1 MGGVKKAVVKTVQDV
16 SSGEAVGLAGRAS
29 LSLSVLVP
37 VYNERHVVEASLR
50 RVLALKSPSLSSLE
64 LIVVDDCSTDG
75 TREVLEAL
83 ALGEPRMR
91 LVRHDENR
99 GKGGALRTAIAL
111 ATGEVTICHDA
122 DLEYNPEDILGL
134 LVPFLK
140 EGADAVFGS
149 RYMTAPYRRT
159 LKFRHSWMNRNLT
172 HVSNWLTDLDLTDLE
187 TCYKAVRTPLLQS
200 IPLRSDDFRIEV
212 ELAFKLGKRRAR
224 IFEAPIRYNPRTYQE
239 GKKIG
244 VKDGMLAVL
253 AMAKYSVVD
262 DMYQHDAYGSRI
274 LSEMERAHQ
283 FNIWMGDTLRPF
295 VGKKVLEIGSGIGTL
310 TNQFI
315 PRDRY
320 LASDINPN
328 YLRYLRSYA
337 TGKPYLKVRK
347 IDVNEPADF
356 AGLAGTFDTALIVN
370 VLEHVPDEHLAL
382 RHLWESL
389 EVGGRVIVLV
399 PQDPSLYGTL
409 DAALEHRERY
419 TREHLDASLRQAGF
433 TVQTMLDF
441 NRFSVPGWW
450 LGGKVMRQTSFSRL
464 QIKAVDTLTPWMR
477 KVDRFLPWNGQ
488 SVIGIGIKESS

>member
-1 MGGVKKAVVKTVQDV
+1 MATMKKEPGPPLGDTP
-16 SSGEAVGLAGRAS
+16 GEPVELRGKSS
-29 LSLSVLVP
+29 LSLSVLTP

-50 RVLALKSPSLSSLE
+50 RVLALDSDLIHRLE

-75 TREVLEAL
+75 TTQILEQMAER
-83 ALGEPRMR
+83 EPRMR
-91 LVRHDENR
+91 LIKHATNK
-99 GKGGALRTAIAL
+99 GKGGALRTAIAE
-111 ATGEVTICHDA
+111 ATGDVTICHDA
-122 DLEYNPEDILGL
+122 DLEYDPSDILGL

-159 LKFRHSWMNRNLT
+159 LKFRHSWMNRSLT
-172 HVSNWLTDLDLTDLE
+172 QLSNWLTDLDLTDLE
-187 TCYKAVRTPLLQS
+187 TCYKATRTALLQS
-200 IPLRSDDFRIEV
+200 IPLRSNDFRIEV

-244 VKDGMLAVL
+244 VRDGMLALL
-253 AMAKYSVVD
+253 AMAKYSIVD
-262 DMYQHDAYGSRI
+262 DMYQHDEYGSRI

-283 FNIWMGDTLRPF
+283 FNVWMGDVLRPY
-295 VGKKVLEIGSGIGTL
+295 VGKSVLEIGSGIGTL

-337 TGKPYLKVRK
+337 VGKPYLDVRY
-347 IDVNEPADF
+347 IDVTDEADF
-356 AGLAGTFDTALIVN
+356 AGLSETFDTALIVN
-370 VLEHVPDEHLAL
+370 VLEHVPDEHQAL
-382 RHLWESL
+382 RHLWGAL
-389 EVGGRVIVLV
+389 EKGGCVIVLV
-399 PQDPSLYGTL
+399 PQDPRLYGTL
-409 DAALEHRERY
+409 DEALEHRERY
-419 TREHLDASLRQAGF
+419 TRKHLEESLKGAGF
-433 TVQTMLDF
+433 RVQEIVDF

-450 LGGKVMRQTSFSRL
+450 VGGKLLRQRSFSRI

-477 KVDRFLPWNGQ
+477 KVDRHLPWGGQ
-488 SVIGIGIKESS
+488 SLIGVGVKE